1 LGRSDWSWIGKE
13 EIYFF
18 YYSDVFYRGF
28 YVTGLFKSYWGF
40 IDGSYEGK
48 VIFEI
53 GAVVR
58 EITSELIGCFLKVLI
73 F

>member
-1 LGRSDWSWIGKE
+1 M
-13 EIYFF
+13 
-18 YYSDVFYRGF
+18 
-28 YVTGLFKSYWGF
+28 TGLFKSYWGF